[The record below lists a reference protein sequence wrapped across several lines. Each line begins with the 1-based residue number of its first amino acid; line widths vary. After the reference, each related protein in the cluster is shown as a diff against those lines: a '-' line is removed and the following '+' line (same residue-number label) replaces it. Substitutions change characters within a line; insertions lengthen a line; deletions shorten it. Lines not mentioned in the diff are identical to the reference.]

1 MTTINDILIINLQTF
16 TEVKGNLS
24 PLESAGLLD
33 IKRFFYVYGV
43 PPGEIR
49 GRHSHIE
56 TRQLFICSTGSV
68 KITCDDGKNKVTYQ
82 LNTPSTALLVPAGIW
97 AEELY
102 EEEGTVLMV
111 LCNTHYDPKD
121 YVTNYEEFKKVKL
134 K

>member
-49 GRHSHIE
+49 GRHS
-56 TRQLFICSTGSV
+56 
-68 KITCDDGKNKVTYQ
+68 Y
-82 LNTPSTALLVPAGIW
+82 
-97 AEELY
+97 
-102 EEEGTVLMV
+102 
-111 LCNTHYDPKD
+111 
-121 YVTNYEEFKKVKL
+121 
-134 K
+134 